1 MKIAVLNGSP
11 KGEISVTVQYVRFI
25 QKKYPQHEF
34 KLLNV
39 AHDILKLEKSSANF
53 QQVIDEVNGSDG
65 VIWAFPLYVFLVASQ
80 YKRFIELIWENGA
93 EDAFKG
99 KYTGVLST
107 SIHFFDH
114 TAHNYM
120 RGICDDLE
128 MKSIEYFS
136 ADMDDI
142 FIDEKRNILLKWAGD
157 LFAAMENKTPA
168 ARASAPLVKSKFSY
182 RPGKGLGKVDPRGLK
197 IRVLADIDD
206 EKSNIAGMVRRY
218 AGAFSGDIEV
228 LKLQDVDI
236 KGGCLGCMQCAF
248 DNICVY
254 QDKDSYVE
262 VFNRTMRDS
271 DVTIFAGTVRDRF
284 FSARVKMFWDRG
296 FFNGHV
302 PTHIGQQVGFI
313 VSGPLAQLPNMQ
325 QVLQA
330 NAEMSE
336 ANYTGVVTDE
346 CGNSALLDTLID
358 GFASRCADYARSKFI
373 RPKTFLGV
381 GGHKIFR
388 DSIWSRLRFPF
399 NADYRFYQ
407 AHDMFDFPQ
416 NDTRYLEF
424 GEKMTQM
431 IQDPKMREMVRKM
444 MKTEIVKGYKQ
455 VVETK

>member
-11 KGEISVTVQYVRFI
+11 KGEVSVTVQYIRFI
-25 QKKYPQHEF
+25 QKKFPQHEF
-34 KLLNV
+34 NLLNV
-39 AHDILKLEKSSANF
+39 AHNILKLEKNNADF
-53 QQVIDEVNGSDG
+53 QKVIDEVNDSDG
-65 VIWAFPLYVFLVASQ
+65 VIWAFPLYVFLIASQ
-80 YKRFIELIWENGA
+80 YKRFIELIWERGA
-93 EDAFKG
+93 ENAFKG
-99 KYTGVLST
+99 KHAGVIST

-142 FIDEKRNILLKWAGD
+142 FIDEKRNVLLKWAGD
-157 LFAAMENKTPA
+157 LLAAIENDTPA
-168 ARASAPLVKSKFSY
+168 IRANAALVRDKFSY
-182 RPGKGLGKVDPRGLK
+182 KPGKSQGKVDPQGLK

-206 EKSNIAGMVRRY
+206 EKSNISGMVKRY
-218 AGAFSGDIEV
+218 AGAFSGNIEV
-228 LKLQDVDI
+228 LKLQDI
-236 KGGCLGCMQCAF
+236 EMKGGCLGCLQCAF
-248 DNICVY
+248 DNICVL
-254 QDKDSYVE
+254 QDKDGYVDA
-262 VFNRTMRDS
+262 FNRTMRDS
-271 DVTIFAGTVRDRF
+271 DVTIFAGSIRDRF
-284 FSARVKMFWDRG
+284 FSARMKMFWDRG

-330 NAEMSE
+330 NAEMSH
-336 ANYTGVVTDE
+336 ANYTGVITDE
-346 CGNSALLDTLID
+346 CGDSALLDTLID
-358 GFASRCADYARSKFI
+358 GFASRCADYARSKFV
-373 RPKTFLGV
+373 RPTTFLGV

-388 DSIWSRLRFPF
+388 DAIWARLHFPF

-416 NDTRYLEF
+416 NDTRYLQF

-444 MKTEIVKGYKQ
+444 IKTEMLKKYIQ
-455 VVETK
+455 VVEAK

>member
-11 KGEISVTVQYVRFI
+11 KGEISVTVQYIKFI
-25 QKKYPQHEF
+25 QKKFPRHEL
-34 KLLNV
+34 KLINV
-39 AHDILKLEKSSANF
+39 AHDIIKIEKNDDLFKSI
-53 QQVIDEVNGSDG
+53 IDEVRKSDA
-65 VIWAFPLYVFLVASQ
+65 VIWAFPLYVFLVCSQ

-93 EDAFKG
+93 QDAFRG
-99 KYTGVLST
+99 KYAGVLST

-142 FIDEKRNILLKWAGD
+142 FIDEKRDILLKWAGD
-157 LFAAMENKTPA
+157 FFAAVENNAAA
-168 ARASAPLVKSKFSY
+168 ARANAPLIKSKFSY

-228 LKLQDVDI
+228 LKLQDIDI

-254 QDKDSYVE
+254 QGKDSYVDT
-262 VFNRTMRDS
+262 FNRTMRDS

-284 FSARVKMFWDRG
+284 FSARVKMFWDRA

-336 ANYTGVVTDE
+336 ANYAGVVTDE
-346 CGNSALLDTLID
+346 CGDSAILDTLID

-388 DSIWSRLRFPF
+388 DSIWARLSFPF
-399 NADYRFYQ
+399 TADYRYYEE
-407 AHDMFDFPQ
+407 HGLFDFPQ
-416 NDTRYLEF
+416 QDARYLEF
-424 GEKMTQM
+424 SKQMTEM
-431 IQDPKMREMVRKM
+431 IKDPKMKEMVRKM
-444 MKTEIVKGYKQ
+444 MKTEMLKGYAKM
-455 VVETK
+455 VETK